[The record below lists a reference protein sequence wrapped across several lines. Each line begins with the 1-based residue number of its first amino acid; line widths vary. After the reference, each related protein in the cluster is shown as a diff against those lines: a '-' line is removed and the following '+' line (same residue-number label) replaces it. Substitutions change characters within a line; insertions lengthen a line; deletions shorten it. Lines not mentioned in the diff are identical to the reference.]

1 MKKTMK
7 KRSVMLIF
15 FFIVRKKKKKKE
27 KERKEGGVIMVE
39 RNRQFES
46 KRAVDIIRK
55 CSEGFYSATVV
66 VNSEE
71 GVEKGKERII
81 QFLGYWSP
89 LKSGDLIHMSAEIKE
104 EGVEVEEVTEVGVI
118 EEGEREEYEEEV
130 SEEGERFFSCVCGGK
145 ISRNMKIKQAIAS
158 ILWDMRDRLE
168 DWGVNIEGGHDW
180 LVDKGLGIFQGK
192 GRRVFEVCKE

>member
-1 MKKTMK
+1 
-7 KRSVMLIF
+7 
-15 FFIVRKKKKKKE
+15 
-27 KERKEGGVIMVE
+27 MVE
-39 RNRQFES
+39 KNRQFES

-55 CSEGFYSATVV
+55 CSEDFYSATVV
-66 VNSEE
+66 VNLEE
-71 GVEKGKERII
+71 GVEEGKRKGKERII

-89 LKSGDLIHMSAEIKE
+89 LKSGDLIHMSAEIITKKE
-104 EGVEVEEVTEVGVI
+104 EREC
-118 EEGEREEYEEEV
+118 EEGE
-130 SEEGERFFSCVCGGK
+130 ERFFSCVCGGK

-192 GRRVFEVCKE
+192 GEVFEVCKE